1 MMHHKYMAFDLE
13 IAKVFPEG
21 TTDWREHR
29 PLGISC
35 AATLAADAS
44 LARLWYSTANGEPL
58 PAMTVEDVRSM
69 ITFLHYKATHE
80 GYTILS
86 WNGLSFDFDVLCQES
101 IGLDAICIDLAKHHV
116 DMMWHI
122 FCLKNHYLGLNKAA
136 VGMGVPGK
144 LDEVDGAKA
153 PEMWQRGEYATVLEY
168 VAQDVKCTLDVALAV
183 EQAKQLR
190 WISNKGRLNTLPID
204 RWLTVDEAAQLPL
217 PDTSWMDK
225 PVKRSQFTAWM
236 KQPISQPSDRL
247 VTFLQKVFEQKITNG
262 EEIPQRDVMWLK
274 QWR

>member
-1 MMHHKYMAFDLE
+1 MHKFLSFDLE
-13 IAKVFPEG
+13 ISKTLPEG
-21 TTDWREHR
+21 TTDWKEHR

-35 AATLAADAS
+35 AATLTADAP
-44 LARLWYSTANGEPL
+44 LARLWYSTAAGEPL
-58 PAMTVEDVRSM
+58 PEMTVEDVRSL
-69 ITFLHYKATHE
+69 ITYMHYKVKHE
-80 GYTILS
+80 GYTVLS
-86 WNGLSFDFDVLCQES
+86 WNGLSFDFAVLS
-101 IGLDAICIDLAKHHV
+101 DSSVGLHDLCVELAQHHV
-116 DMMWHI
+116 DQMYHI
-122 FCLKNHYLGLNKAA
+122 FALRGHFLGLNKAA
-136 VGMGVPGK
+136 IGMGVPGK

-204 RWLTVDEAAQLPL
+204 RWLTVDEAAKLPL

-236 KQPISQPSDRL
+236 EQQSSRPSER
-247 VTFLQKVFEQKITNG
+247 VITHLQKLFEQRITG
-262 EEIPQRDVMWLK
+262 GMDVPQRDMMWLK
-274 QWR
+274 LWQ